1 MADCASHSPDHMAAA
16 MAVTTNYETRGLLVA
31 KGRPPRVFFARWQ
44 RREEGLE
51 RANHAVFLTE
61 LCAVL
66 SLSPPDPTSAAH
78 GTNAFLSVWRVRSTT
93 AAERYDEE
101 KLLSGD
107 SNDLGSIGQL
117 KRRKERLWI
126 TRC

>member
-1 MADCASHSPDHMAAA
+1 M
-16 MAVTTNYETRGLLVA
+16 
-31 KGRPPRVFFARWQ
+31 
-44 RREEGLE
+44 
-51 RANHAVFLTE
+51 FLTE

-101 KLLSGD
+101 KLLSGN